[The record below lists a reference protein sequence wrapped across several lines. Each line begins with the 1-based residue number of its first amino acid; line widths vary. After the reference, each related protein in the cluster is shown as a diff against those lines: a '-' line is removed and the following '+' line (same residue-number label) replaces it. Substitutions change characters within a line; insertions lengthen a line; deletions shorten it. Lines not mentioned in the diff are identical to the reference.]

1 MINLKKYYWALVL
14 VNILALAAAIYL
26 TMVHFKPDLSDFC
39 NISEGWNCE
48 IVNKSIYSTL
58 FGIPVSLI
66 GSIAYFAFLIFS
78 IRGLKTDQSKLIPY
92 FLFFV
97 SVGTL
102 FALYLTGIE
111 AFVLKTFC
119 MFCVAQQILILIDL
133 GIAIKLYLLTKKH
146 A

>member
-1 MINLKKYYWALVL
+1 ML
-14 VNILALAAAIYL
+14 VNALAMAAAIYL

-97 SVGTL
+97 SIGTL